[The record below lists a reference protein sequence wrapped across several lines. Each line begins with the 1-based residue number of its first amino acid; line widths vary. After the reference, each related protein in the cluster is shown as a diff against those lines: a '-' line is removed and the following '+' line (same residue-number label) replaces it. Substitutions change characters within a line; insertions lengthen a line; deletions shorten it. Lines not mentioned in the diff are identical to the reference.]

1 MTGGPSRGTMRLRAE
16 GGTMRFALI
25 YATTEGQTRKIMR
38 AAADTLARLGHSV
51 ELMTAADAGD
61 LDLGRF
67 DGAILAGSLHAG
79 VYQKELRAF
88 AKARA
93 ADLARLPTL
102 FLSVSLVAAGRDP
115 DDWKGLEEAV
125 QSFLAETGW
134 TPGRIEHVAGAFRF
148 SEYDFFKGLA
158 MRWIAAQ
165 KGVTVPKGQ
174 DVEMTD
180 WAGLAAAVEG
190 WAGAVVGE
198 LR

>member
-1 MTGGPSRGTMRLRAE
+1 
-16 GGTMRFALI
+16 MRFALI
-25 YATTEGQTRKIMR
+25 YATTEGQTRKVTR

-51 ELMTAADAGD
+51 EVMPAADAAD
-61 LDLGRF
+61 LDLARC

-102 FLSVSLVAAGRDP
+102 FLAVSLVAAGRDA
-115 DDWKGLEEAV
+115 DDWKGLEDAV
-125 QSFLAETGW
+125 NGFLAETGW

-148 SEYDFFKGLA
+148 SEYDFFKSLA
-158 MRWIAAQ
+158 MRWIASQ
-165 KGVTVPKGQ
+165 KGVTVPKGE

-190 WAGAVVGE
+190 WAGSVAETV
-198 LR
+198 R

>member
-1 MTGGPSRGTMRLRAE
+1 
-16 GGTMRFALI
+16 MRFALI

-38 AAADTLARLGHSV
+38 AVADTLARLGHSV
-51 ELMTAADAGD
+51 ELLPAADAHD
-61 LDLGRF
+61 LDLTRC

-79 VYQKELRAF
+79 VYQKELRAL
-88 AKARA
+88 AKACA
-93 ADLARLPTL
+93 AELARLPTL
-102 FLSVSLVAAGRDP
+102 FVAVSLVAAGRDE

-125 QSFLAETGW
+125 QKFLAETGW

-165 KGVTVPKGQ
+165 KGVEVRRGE

-190 WAGAVVGE
+190 WAASVAAAM
-198 LR
+198 R